1 MCRRYC
7 HVASPSH
14 VLCPPPTPCVVFS
27 DFFTSPYLPPPARW
41 GGERQSQQRE
51 TKGEEALA
59 LQSRREIRRGPR
71 IQMHRRD
78 SPDIVLLFFTF
89 RNIGEFLLGPSTVRG
104 FSYITSYIAVHVH
117 LRTHRGTRAHRQ
129 SGHGKDL
136 FIGGPLPSSLSYK
149 SGCVCQRRARAVA
162 RANSTRAKRRI
173 LPMSVQHL
181 FSCKNNLR
189 IEKQRETFL
198 SVPLVFDQ
206 YENGEHHSF
215 VLAQFTGGEHSPVYT
230 VYRECN
236 KRLPNEP

>member
-1 MCRRYC
+1 M
-7 HVASPSH
+7 
-14 VLCPPPTPCVVFS
+14 
-27 DFFTSPYLPPPARW
+27 
-41 GGERQSQQRE
+41 
-51 TKGEEALA
+51 
-59 LQSRREIRRGPR
+59 QSRREIRRGPR

-215 VLAQFTGGEHSPVYT
+215 VLAQFTGGAHNPVYT

-236 KRLPNEP
+236 KRLWRRLTCLFSPPSLPHARTWRPFRCSPSARRRPRRFRWLPRGRCCGG